1 MKPRYYPTVCGLW
14 CDDCEHFETD
24 CPGCSRGG
32 GCVFWTEYVDT
43 EACPVYICC
52 VEERHL
58 PHCGYCDEMPC
69 EKHTRFSNPGATP
82 GERDEELRQQKKEL
96 VRRRR
101 EAEKEKGSE

>member
-69 EKHTRFSNPGATP
+69 EKHTRFSNPGVTP

-101 EAEKEKGSE
+101 EAEKENGSE